1 MHRRIAIGILL
12 ILWSVYARAQSVNL
26 SDSLYQVFKNKPK
39 PSLKLDFRNSFIT
52 GSTVQIGGVKAG
64 MSFGKTMNIG
74 LGYSWLYSHFDQ
86 VYFQQEVEKIGRLRM
101 RYLGPYI
108 EYSFYRK
115 NPWEAMVTANVGYGS
130 IFLDP
135 NGKRTGE
142 RLFEARAFVY
152 EPTIAFEYKI
162 ANLVGVGAGYGYR
175 LVIRGNRD
183 IEQQFTAPV
192 YVLRFRLILDR
203 FEKLWKDRIGKEE

>member
-1 MHRRIAIGILL
+1 MCALAH
-12 ILWSVYARAQSVNL
+12 AQSVNL

-64 MSFGKTMNIG
+64 MSFGKSMNIG

-86 VYFQQEVEKIGRLRM
+86 VYFEKEVEKTGRLRM
-101 RYLGPYI
+101 RYLGPYL

-115 NPWEAMVTANVGYGS
+115 NPWETMVTANVGYGS

-135 NGKRTGE
+135 NGKRSGE
-142 RLFEARAFVY
+142 RMFEARAFVY

-162 ANLVGVGAGYGYR
+162 SNLIGVGAGYGYR
-175 LVIRGNRD
+175 FVIRGNRD

>member
-1 MHRRIAIGILL
+1 MHRRIVLIILL
-12 ILWSVYARAQSVNL
+12 LQWSVFSRAQSVNL
-26 SDSLYQVFKNKPK
+26 SDSLYQVFRNKPK

-64 MSFGKTMNIG
+64 MSFGKTLNLG
-74 LGYSWLYSHFDQ
+74 VGYSWLYSHFDQ
-86 VYFQQEVEKIGRLRM
+86 VYFQEGIEKIGRLRM
-101 RYLGPYI
+101 RYLGPYV

-115 NPWEAMVTANVGYGS
+115 NPWEAMVTANISYGS

-135 NGKRTGE
+135 NGRSAGE
-142 RLFEARAFVY
+142 RLLESGAFIY

-175 LVIRGNRD
+175 FVSRGNRD

-203 FEKLWKDRIGKEE
+203 FEKLWKDRVGKEE